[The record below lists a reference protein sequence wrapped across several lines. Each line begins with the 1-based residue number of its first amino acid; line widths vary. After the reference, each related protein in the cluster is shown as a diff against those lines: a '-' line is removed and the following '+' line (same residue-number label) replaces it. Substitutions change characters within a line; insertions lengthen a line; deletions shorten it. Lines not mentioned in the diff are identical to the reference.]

1 MLVNKNDEKI
11 GWIGEAV
18 MDIRQ
23 AMQRVKVLA
32 NVQKSMELVLRSN
45 LQLHTYKK
53 NASIFQEQSPISY
66 FYFVV
71 TGVVYLC
78 KLNHHNENRV
88 IFLCTDGEMLNET
101 IVDGQPSSISAIAL
115 TQTQMLR
122 ISVKTMKYLM
132 GQDAVL
138 AQAVMESMASKI
150 RRLYQQMKNTSS
162 SVPLEQQI
170 AAKLRKLGR
179 DYGIPTK
186 EGIKI
191 PFDLSITFF
200 ADMVGSKRETVSRN
214 MKRLVDQG
222 LIRIEGKTFYIMD
235 QQELLKFFHK
245 K

>member
-32 NVQKSMELVLRSN
+32 NVQKSTELVLRSN

-122 ISVKTMKYLM
+122 ISVKNLM

-150 RRLYQQMKNTSS
+150 RRLYHQMKNTSS
-162 SVPLEQQI
+162 SVRLEQQI
-170 AAKLRKLGR
+170 AAKLWKLAR

>member
-1 MLVNKNDEKI
+1 
-11 GWIGEAV
+11 
-18 MDIRQ
+18 MDIQQ
-23 AMQRVKVLA
+23 AMQKVRVLS
-32 NVQKSMELVLRSN
+32 NMQKSTRSVLLSN

-78 KLNHHNENRV
+78 KLNHRNENRV
-88 IFLCTDGEMLNET
+88 IFLCTEGEMLNET
-101 IVDGQPSSISAIAL
+101 IVDGQPSSVCAIAL
-115 TQTQMLR
+115 TQTEVLR
-122 ISVKTMKYLM
+122 IPVKTMKYLM
-132 GQDAVL
+132 GQDPAL

-150 RRLYQQMKNTSS
+150 RRLYRQMKNASS
-162 SVPLEQQI
+162 SVRLEQQI
-170 AAKLRKLGR
+170 AAKLWKLAR
-179 DYGIPTK
+179 DYGVPTK
-186 EGIKI
+186 KGVKI

-214 MKRLVDQG
+214 MKHLVDQG
-222 LIRIEGKTFYIMD
+222 LIIIEGKTFYIVD

>member
-1 MLVNKNDEKI
+1 
-11 GWIGEAV
+11 
-18 MDIRQ
+18 
-23 AMQRVKVLA
+23 MQVF
-32 NVQKSMELVLRSN
+32 SRSS
-45 LQLHTYKK
+45 LQL
-53 NASIFQEQSPISY
+53 AIFI
-66 FYFVV
+66 
-71 TGVVYLC
+71 
-78 KLNHHNENRV
+78 
-88 IFLCTDGEMLNET
+88 MLNET

-150 RRLYQQMKNTSS
+150 RRLYHQMKNTSS
-162 SVPLEQQI
+162 SVRLEQQI
-170 AAKLRKLGR
+170 AAKLWKLAR